1 MLFNSFQ
8 FLVFFPLVCLIY
20 FMIPRHNWKN
30 LFLLV
35 ASYYFYMNWKPVY
48 ALLIFTSTIVTFVCS
63 KYIEKQDSSKGGAK
77 KKRILA
83 ASLIINFSILFV
95 FKYFNFVNESV
106 WFFLSGMGI
115 RWNVPNLDILLPVG
129 ISFYTFQA
137 VGYSIDVYRGTIK
150 AERSFSTYAL
160 FVSFFP
166 QLVAG
171 PIERAKNLL
180 PQFHEEHS
188 FDYNR
193 VVEGLRMMLWGYF
206 MKSCVADTVA
216 TYVDPVYNNVCEH
229 SGLSFIIAT
238 ILFTFQIY
246 CDFGGY
252 SLIARGAAKVMGFNL
267 MENFHRPYLSLST
280 KEFWKRWHISLSSWF
295 MDYVYIPLGGN
306 RVKYVRHLTN
316 LFITF
321 LVSGIWHGANW
332 TFVLWGAW
340 HGAFIII
347 DNIVRR
353 IGTFPKNE
361 KWWTKTISIIVVF
374 TIVAFGWVFFRA
386 NSVQDAFYIIGKI
399 FQPASYDGFY
409 YPGGVLSFKVLFA
422 LSLLVAKDIKDELGL
437 GINGVHSQYRFV
449 RYACYYLIVC
459 WTLYSLLGT
468 PAQFIY
474 FQF

>member
-1 MLFNSFQ
+1 MLFNSFE
-8 FLVFFPLVCLIY
+8 FLFFFPVVCIIY
-20 FMIPRHNWKN
+20 FLLKNNRWRIPY
-30 LFLLV
+30 LLI

-48 ALLIFTSTIVTFVCS
+48 AVLIMTSTLLTYLCGLLVERHADN
-63 KYIEKQDSSKGGAK
+63 KRK
-77 KKRILA
+77 KKTF
-83 ASLIINFSILFV
+83 LIISLVLNFFILFV
-95 FKYFNFVNESV
+95 FKYFNFINESV
-106 WFFLSGMGI
+106 FSLLELVGI
-115 RWNVPNLDILLPVG
+115 RWTVPNLDVLLPVG

-150 AERSFSTYAL
+150 AERNFMTYAL

-180 PQFHEEHS
+180 PQFHEEHV

-193 VVEGLRMMLWGYF
+193 VVDGLRLMLWGYF
-206 MKSCVADTVA
+206 MKSCVADSVA
-216 TYVDPVYNNVCEH
+216 KYVDTVYNNVSDH
-229 SGLSFIIAT
+229 GSMSFVIAT

-267 MENFHRPYLSLST
+267 MENFHRPYLSLSP

-306 RVKYVRHLTN
+306 RVKYTRHLTN

-321 LVSGIWHGANW
+321 LISGIWHGANW

-340 HGAFIII
+340 HGIFIIM

-353 IGTFPKNE
+353 SGKMPKQE
-361 KWWTKTISIIVVF
+361 KWWSKGISIAVVF
-374 TIVAFGWVFFRA
+374 TIAAFGWIFFRA
-386 NSVQDAFYIIGKI
+386 NSVQDAFFIIGKI
-399 FQPASYDGFY
+399 FSFDNEIYI
-409 YPGGVLSFKVLFA
+409 PGQWFTVQVFA
-422 LSLLVAKDIKDELGL
+422 ALTLLVFKDLKDEYGL
-437 GINGVHSQYRFV
+437 KIYGMHSRHWYV
-449 RYACYYLIVC
+449 RYSCYYVLIG
-459 WTLYSLLGT
+459 WILLHLGT
-468 PAQFIY
+468 PQQFIY